1 MRLSLPVL
9 FNRCCRCEVVT
20 RNVHLSDDPFRCYS
34 VMELSTVVTNKIYPG
49 HEGATLLI
57 GSASGNELKNV
68 IMKVLIQKEV
78 KTKRLREVRI
88 GETFKKEMHIAEQVT
103 TLYIIGIPVFRKKEL
118 FRIKSLI

>member
-1 MRLSLPVL
+1 MIP
-9 FNRCCRCEVVT
+9 FGVT
-20 RNVHLSDDPFRCYS
+20 RSWS
-34 VMELSTVVTNKIYPG
+34 WSTVVTNKIYPG

-57 GSASGNELKNV
+57 GSASGNV

-118 FRIKSLI
+118 FSD

>member
-1 MRLSLPVL
+1 MIP
-9 FNRCCRCEVVT
+9 FGVT
-20 RNVHLSDDPFRCYS
+20 RSWS
-34 VMELSTVVTNKIYPG
+34 WSTVVTNKIYPG

-57 GSASGNELKNV
+57 GSASG
-68 IMKVLIQKEV
+68 KEV

-118 FRIKSLI
+118 FSD

>member
-34 VMELSTVVTNKIYPG
+34 VMELVNRRYG
-49 HEGATLLI
+49 HEGTTLLI

-118 FRIKSLI
+118 FSD

>member
-1 MRLSLPVL
+1 MIP
-9 FNRCCRCEVVT
+9 FGVT
-20 RNVHLSDDPFRCYS
+20 RSWS
-34 VMELSTVVTNKIYPG
+34 WSTVATNKIYPG

-118 FRIKSLI
+118 FSD

>member
-34 VMELSTVVTNKIYPG
+34 VMELVNRR
-49 HEGATLLI
+49 
-57 GSASGNELKNV
+57 
-68 IMKVLIQKEV
+68 IQKEV

-118 FRIKSLI
+118 FSD

>member
-20 RNVHLSDDPFRCYS
+20 RNV
-34 VMELSTVVTNKIYPG
+34 VTNKIYPG
-49 HEGATLLI
+49 YEGATLLI

-118 FRIKSLI
+118 FSD

>member
-9 FNRCCRCEVVT
+9 FNRCCRCEVGA
-20 RNVHLSDDPFRCYS
+20 RNVHFQMIPFGVTRS
-34 VMELSTVVTNKIYPG
+34 WSWSTVVTNKIYPG

-68 IMKVLIQKEV
+68 IMKVLIQKKV

-118 FRIKSLI
+118 FSD

>member
-1 MRLSLPVL
+1 MIP
-9 FNRCCRCEVVT
+9 FGVT
-20 RNVHLSDDPFRCYS
+20 RSWS
-34 VMELSTVVTNKIYPG
+34 WSTVVTNKIYPG

-88 GETFKKEMHIAEQVT
+88 EKEMHIAEQVT

-118 FRIKSLI
+118 FSD